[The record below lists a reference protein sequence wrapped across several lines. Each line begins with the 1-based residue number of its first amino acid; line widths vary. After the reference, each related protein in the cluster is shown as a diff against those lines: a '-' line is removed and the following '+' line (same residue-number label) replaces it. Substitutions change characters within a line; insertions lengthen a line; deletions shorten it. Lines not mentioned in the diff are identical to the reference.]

1 MANKSLVDQFIKDK
15 HNKVVIYQNPN
26 TPLSI
31 WIVLSLLNM
40 ALHKGSLKNGVEF
53 TAAAVLITWAYLEIT
68 NGASYFRRTLG
79 VVVLAATLLAHF
91 K

>member
-1 MANKSLVDQFIKDK
+1 MASKSLVDQFIRDK

-26 TPLSI
+26 IPLSI

-40 ALHKGSLKNGVEF
+40 ALHKGSLKNGVGF
-53 TAAAVLITWAYLEIT
+53 TAAAALIIWAYLEIT
-68 NGASYFRRTLG
+68 SGASYFRRTLG
-79 VVVLAATLLAHF
+79 VVVMAGTLLAHF